1 MDKNRFYILFAK
13 SQAGELS
20 NTEKEELEVLK
31 TNNPDFLN
39 ESGFLNDIF
48 SGLEINLEADG
59 DSVFN
64 NIQQEIN
71 SKDIIPLESYYNQK
85 SNRIANIQKIA
96 ASIFIFFIVGLTYF
110 LIRENISKH
119 EEEVKIVTEAKLI
132 NKVASAGLK
141 LNFALPDGSIVWLN
155 SESKLTFPEIF
166 TENSRVV
173 ELEGE
178 AFFKVSKDP
187 GKPFI
192 VKSGELITTALGTSF
207 NVKNYG
213 VENSA
218 KVTLVTGRVLV
229 ELKDNL
235 KQGLILS
242 PGFAVNYSKVS
253 KSVFKSEE
261 STDKVIG
268 WKDGVLLFED
278 DSFEKVIAT
287 LSRWYGVTFVINNY
301 NGKDWN
307 YSGRFQND
315 YLSNILENISFAEGF
330 EFAIDQ
336 DKVVL
341 TFKN

>member
-1 MDKNRFYILFAK
+1 MDKNRFYILYAK
-13 SQAGELS
+13 SKAGELS
-20 NTEKEELEVLK
+20 NIEKEELEVLK
-31 TNNPDFLN
+31 VNNPDLLN

-71 SKDIIPLESYYNQK
+71 SNDIIPLDSYYNQK
-85 SNRIANIQKIA
+85 SNRIANIRKIA
-96 ASIFIFFIVGLTYF
+96 AAIFILFTMGLTYF
-110 LIRENISKH
+110 LIRDNISKP
-119 EEEVKIVTEAKLI
+119 EEVKTVTEVKLI
-132 NKVASAGLK
+132 SKASSAGLK

-155 SESKLTFPEIF
+155 SESKLTFPETF
-166 TENSRVV
+166 TNNSRVV

-178 AFFKVSKDP
+178 AFFMVSKDP

-207 NVKNYG
+207 NINNYSKEG
-213 VENSA
+213 TA
-218 KVTLVTGRVLV
+218 KITLVTGRVLV

-242 PGFAVNYSKVS
+242 PGFAVNYSKVN

-261 STDKVIG
+261 STDKVIA

-278 DSFEKVIAT
+278 ESFEKVITT

-307 YSGRFQND
+307 YSGRFQNT
-315 YLSNILENISFAEGF
+315 YLSNVLENISFAEGF
-330 EFAIDQ
+330 DYKIEQ

-341 TFKN
+341 TFKD